1 MLKRTS
7 LLLIMCEYSLKII
20 QNSKK
25 TDKPWKPI
33 YNYLIKRCD
42 CESCQLTYKKI
53 TASIRIRKLFR
64 RKLKSLN
71 NNSRILKSI
80 SDKDIDVRQ
89 KIWMLP
95 LTDDINDLQ
104 IVSRLF

>member
-1 MLKRTS
+1 
-7 LLLIMCEYSLKII
+7 MCDYSLKII
-20 QNSKK
+20 QNSKE

-33 YNYLIKRCD
+33 YNYLIKKCD
-42 CESCQLTYKKI
+42 CDSCQTTYKKI
-53 TASIRIRKLFR
+53 IASIKIRKLFR

-71 NNSRILKSI
+71 NNSRILKSM
-80 SDKDIDVRQ
+80 SDKEIDFRQ

-104 IVSRLF
+104 IISHIL